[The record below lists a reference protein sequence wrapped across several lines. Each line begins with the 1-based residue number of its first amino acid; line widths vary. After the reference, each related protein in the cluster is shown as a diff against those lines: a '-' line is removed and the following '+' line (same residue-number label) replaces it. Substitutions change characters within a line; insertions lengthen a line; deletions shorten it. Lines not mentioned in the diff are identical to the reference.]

1 MSSFFCCANMI
12 VFYIYKVRYSV
23 FSFVPSVFIL
33 TWLNTFSLLLTGRYA
48 FCLSKLFFLLPPQKV
63 LSSLSLPHSSN
74 PQEVIVS
81 LPSHHPLELGHV
93 QRSFSLPRHSL
104 QHENKFPFPAII
116 SQTLSLLEFNVFPS
130 LFQSS
135 GNICF
140 PTQQSSGE
148 PGSC

>member
-1 MSSFFCCANMI
+1 MD
-12 VFYIYKVRYSV
+12 VFLTLLCQHDCVLHIQGQVVFLTYSV
-23 FSFVPSVFIL
+23 FSVVPSVFIL
-33 TWLNTFSLLLTGRYA
+33 SWLNTFSLLLTGRYA

-116 SQTLSLLEFNVFPS
+116 S
-130 LFQSS
+130 
-135 GNICF
+135 
-140 PTQQSSGE
+140 
-148 PGSC
+148 